1 MTMTALKWPILNT
14 NDFETLVSNI
24 DDINDINDLV
34 NSFVNM
40 ELLKLKFKFLTRN
53 TNTNKPLPGGGGAP

>member
-1 MTMTALKWPILNT
+1 MNKPLPLPVDIT
-14 NDFETLVSNI
+14 
-24 DDINDINDLV
+24 DINNLV
-34 NSFVNM
+34 NGFVNM